1 MYLYTCAVAL
11 PYQWQAKVLMHTS
24 IPALAGHSK
33 ECMEATSIAVGLGV
47 VVHSPEISSD
57 EELDAS
63 LTLPEHSS
71 EEEPLFDAPETDP
84 SAAEENAPLTLQ
96 EQDKRVE
103 DTPENDGAPKVKLK
117 PARHVEE
124 GRKGASE
131 TDEGKDVGSDAG
143 TNAGTQRRNASGHT
157 SGADAGSQ
165 KRNASGTSPEQERR
179 YYNAPQK
186 KSKKRPGGVK
196 PGWII
201 GAVCGIAAVIG
212 IGVTVA
218 TASPTLNMDKYTTTE
233 FTGYDGYGTAKVE
246 VDWTRI
252 QHDFAGKIKYTKEAQ
267 AQFKKAGEAFG
278 YDGNLEDIANP
289 STLLPSAIG
298 VDIDSDSNGKLSNGD
313 KVTVKYDVP
322 ATLSKALRLKVK
334 AKDKVVTVKGLKK
347 AEGVDVFEKVDLEF
361 TGANGDGYAEI
372 KNSTDGYGEY
382 FSLDKTSSLSN
393 SDKVTVTLKSP
404 DSFIQQFGTKPLKT
418 SKEYTV
424 SGLAEYVSK
433 VSFLSETALDALKTQ
448 ASDVIVSTYANQSSI
463 YDYTGGS
470 PEYVGTYVLYS
481 KDNDNSWYGN
491 AKCKVGLIYKVVLTG
506 TREEGSWSKANV
518 GLTQTVYRN
527 VVFDNI
533 LIDGDGNLK
542 EDLGSSGDIRDSN
555 FRSDVLDDTVYGY
568 DSLETARQKIIDGNA
583 AEYTGDWQI
592 TE

>member
-1 MYLYTCAVAL
+1 
-11 PYQWQAKVLMHTS
+11 
-24 IPALAGHSK
+24 
-33 ECMEATSIAVGLGV
+33 MENENKNIE
-47 VVHSPEISSD
+47 SPEISSD

-84 SAAEENAPLTLQ
+84 AATEEDAPLALQ
-96 EQDKRVE
+96 EQGEHVN

-124 GRKGASE
+124 GGKGASE
-131 TDEGKDVGSDAG
+131 TDAGKDARADAG
-143 TNAGTQRRNASGHT
+143 TNAGTQRRNASGTDVRSQKRDASGNT
-157 SGADAGSQ
+157 SGTDAGSQ
-165 KRNASGTSPEQERR
+165 KRNVSGTDVDSQRRNISGTSPEQERR

-289 STLLPSAIG
+289 STLLPSTIG

-322 ATLSKALRLKVK
+322 STLSQALRLKVK

-347 AEGVDVFEKVDLEF
+347 AEGVDVFEKVNLEF
-361 TGANGDGYAEI
+361 TGANGDGYASI

-393 SDKVTVTLKSP
+393 GDKVTVTLKSP
-404 DSFIQQFGTKPLKT
+404 DSFIQQFGMKPLET

-433 VSFLSETALDALKTQ
+433 VSSLSETALEALKTQ

-542 EDLGSSGDIRDSN
+542 EDLGSSGNIHDSSY
-555 FRSDVLDDTVYGY
+555 RSDVLDDTVYGY

>member
-1 MYLYTCAVAL
+1 
-11 PYQWQAKVLMHTS
+11 
-24 IPALAGHSK
+24 
-33 ECMEATSIAVGLGV
+33 MENENKNIE
-47 VVHSPEISSD
+47 SPEISSD

-84 SAAEENAPLTLQ
+84 AAAEEDAPLTLQ
-96 EQDKRVE
+96 EQDEHVN

-124 GRKGASE
+124 GEKGASE
-131 TDEGKDVGSDAG
+131 TDAGKDAGSDAG

-212 IGVTVA
+212 IGVTIA

-289 STLLPSAIG
+289 STLLPSTIG
-298 VDIDSDSNGKLSNGD
+298 VDIDSDNNGKLSNGD

-393 SDKVTVTLKSP
+393 GDKVTVTLKSP

-433 VSFLSETALDALKTQ
+433 VS
-448 ASDVIVSTYANQSSI
+448 
-463 YDYTGGS
+463 
-470 PEYVGTYVLYS
+470 
-481 KDNDNSWYGN
+481 
-491 AKCKVGLIYKVVLTG
+491 
-506 TREEGSWSKANV
+506 
-518 GLTQTVYRN
+518 
-527 VVFDNI
+527 
-533 LIDGDGNLK
+533 
-542 EDLGSSGDIRDSN
+542 
-555 FRSDVLDDTVYGY
+555 
-568 DSLETARQKIIDGNA
+568 
-583 AEYTGDWQI
+583 
-592 TE
+592 